1 MATTIAPAAVE
12 AQPLQHGWRFWAIFA
27 ALSITSILSA
37 LDISVISTAL
47 PTITKDLAGG
57 STSAFVWVATSY
69 LVTSVAFQ
77 PLYGQT
83 ANVFGR
89 RSLTIAATLLFA
101 IGSAISGAARDIN
114 MLIAGRAIQGIGG
127 GGINILVEI
136 IVCDL
141 VPLRERPKY
150 LGVIFVSFAVA
161 MGLGPVIGGIMT
173 QRVTWRWIFYMNL
186 PIAGAALVLLFLFL
200 HVEYNKDSFS
210 NLIRRVD
217 FAGNALLIASVVA
230 VLLSLTWGG
239 TESPWS
245 SARTLVPLILG
256 LAGHVLFLV
265 VESIPSLVREPT
277 MPLRLFSNRT
287 SLGSFGLTFIH
298 AVLTGWILFFLPLYF
313 QSVLEASPTASG
325 VNLLPTAVGIIPFA
339 IVAGAGVSVLGKYRP
354 FQFAG
359 VALITITFGLFTLL
373 NEASSTGYWVGTQ
386 ILGAAGCGLLLTTT
400 LPAIQAPLEE
410 ADQAV
415 ATATWGFL
423 RSFGAVWGVSIPA
436 AIFNSR
442 VNSLVDTV
450 DDVSVRE
457 VLVDGGAYA
466 MASKTFMQGLDA
478 IPEIKK
484 QVVSV
489 YVAALRLTWQVG
501 IAFGL
506 LGFLVALVVKEVPM
520 REQLETDYGMTTAVE
535 GSSSKMEDSE
545 RNGEDEK
552 KQVSTSASAE

>member
-1 MATTIAPAAVE
+1 MATAVPPTAVE
-12 AQPLQHGWRFWAIFA
+12 AQPSQHGWRFWAIFA

-47 PTITKDLAGG
+47 PTITKDLAG

-101 IGSAISGAARDIN
+101 IGSAVSGAARNIN

-217 FAGNALLIASVVA
+217 FTGNALLIASVVA
-230 VLLSLTWGG
+230 VLLALTWGG

-256 LAGHVLFLV
+256 LAGHVAFLV
-265 VESIPSLVREPT
+265 IESISSLVREPT

-298 AVLTGWILFFLPLYF
+298 AVLTGWVLFFLPLYF

-359 VALITITFGLFTLL
+359 IALITITFGLFTLL

-400 LPAIQAPLEE
+400 LPAIQAPLAE
-410 ADQAV
+410 ADQAI

-442 VNSLVDTV
+442 VNALVDTV
-450 DDVSVRE
+450 DDVSLRRI
-457 VLVDGGAYA
+457 LVDGGAYA
-466 MASKTFMQGLDA
+466 MASKEFMQSLDA
-478 IPEIKK
+478 IPEVKK
-484 QVVSV
+484 QVVGV
-489 YVAALRLTWQVG
+489 YVAALRLTWEVG

-520 REQLETDYGMTTAVE
+520 REQLETDYGMAAVE
-535 GSSSKMEDSE
+535 GSSKVEDSE

-552 KQVSTSASAE
+552 KQVSTSASVE